1 MTVIGNCYLGS
12 PGISLFWLSLYL
24 LAYFFWSSFMG
35 SSAIK
40 SFIFTWF
47 HLISLHLT
55 FLFLILKSIYTLKSL
70 LVLKLLVLTAFS
82 VDFTAECLTGIS
94 SSSFVEVN
102 SVLPFQFSVSVY
114 CTFQWMYYYPCSPSN
129 WKHRSYLKFFFVD
142 QYLKTEIITISVFID
157 HLCCTS
163 IVLNVYI

>member
-1 MTVIGNCYLGS
+1 MWQFVVGNCYLGS

-35 SSAIK
+35 FSAIK

-47 HLISLHLT
+47 HLISLHLIS
-55 FLFLILKSIYTLKSL
+55 LFHILKSIYTLTSL

-102 SVLPFQFSVSVY
+102 SLSYHFSFLFLSTVHFSECTTIHVVLQTGNIGVILSS
-114 CTFQWMYYYPCSPSN
+114 SLLIN
-129 WKHRSYLKFFFVD
+129 
-142 QYLKTEIITISVFID
+142 I
-157 HLCCTS
+157 
-163 IVLNVYI
+163 